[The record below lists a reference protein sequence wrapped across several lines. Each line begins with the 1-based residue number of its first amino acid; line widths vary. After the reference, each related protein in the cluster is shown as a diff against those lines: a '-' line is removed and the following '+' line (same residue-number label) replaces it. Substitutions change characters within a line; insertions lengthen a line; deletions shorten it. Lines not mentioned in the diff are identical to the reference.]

1 MRSKT
6 LFLNTFVLGAS
17 LVALSGCNWIKDWP
31 PSDYRYDHEYNYQS
45 SSSMPDRPQYQVMQ
59 TAEGTWIK
67 EPEQQQPQPVVSREE
82 YAEKERAE
90 RASDSIHRRM
100 TKLEHKVDR
109 MRYDFEQI
117 MPALREMIGAQEALK
132 KAMRQVEPHA
142 GGASMNRATPQPYD
156 QTEAVR
162 AALNDMTP
170 ASGQP
175 AHLAQAPVAAAPR
188 VPYEQAAVPSRS
200 ATDVAQSYAATY
212 KPQTQQ
218 APMPAARTV
227 EAPTETARVE
237 MERIPPRYQPVYG
250 SGEQAPQVAQ
260 RVEVNTYQQE
270 MRPVVTPE
278 TQKYSPNNYQ
288 PVSYAAASIQ
298 GLRIGDHGYKTRLVL
313 DAVGAVEYK
322 YDLDNQGGLLFINMR
337 NTDWNEAT
345 EKVFPKSR
353 LISGYRVIPMGQ
365 GMMQLAVQLKDR
377 VNIEWAHSLP
387 PAEGKP
393 RRIIFDLVRQ

>member
-6 LFLNTFVLGAS
+6 LFLNTFVLGTS

-67 EPEQQQPQPVVSREE
+67 EPEQQKPQPVVSREE
-82 YAEKERAE
+82 YEQKERAE

-156 QTEAVR
+156 KTTAVR
-162 AALNDMTP
+162 EALNNMTP

-175 AHLAQAPVAAAPR
+175 AHLAQAPVQTAPR
-188 VPYEQAAVPSRS
+188 AHYEQAVVPSRS
-200 ATDVAQSYAATY
+200 ATDIAQSYAATY
-212 KPQTQQ
+212 KPQTHQ
-218 APMPAARTV
+218 AVPV
-227 EAPTETARVE
+227 EAPVEAARVE

-250 SGEQAPQVAQ
+250 SGGQAPQVAQ

-270 MRPVVTPE
+270 MRPVE
-278 TQKYSPNNYQ
+278 TAASQKYSNYQ
-288 PVSYAAASIQ
+288 PVSYATASIK

-322 YDLDNQGGLLFINMR
+322 YDLDNQEGLLFINMR
-337 NTDWNEAT
+337 NTDWQEAT